1 MAERAEPRH
10 ETAQVLRLFPSFV
23 WKARLPAEVF
33 AAVNPPAIDQI
44 QVLRRSLPALRPGQ
58 SWQSGHGLH
67 EMEGFGGLIAC
78 IRAAATEVLALLE
91 ITHEGCEITGC
102 WANVYARGAAHGM
115 HSHPNNY
122 LSGVYYVQVSEG
134 ANTINFHDP
143 RMQTA
148 ILRPPVRQLTAENT
162 DQVVVRVEEGTL
174 LVFPAWLQHSVDANR
189 GTRERISMSFNLMFS
204 SYTDSMSRPLWSGA

>member
-1 MAERAEPRH
+1 MAERAEARQ

-23 WKARLPAEVF
+23 WKARLPAEVR
-33 AAVNPPAIDQI
+33 AAVSPRAIDQI
-44 QVLRRSLPALRPGQ
+44 QALRRSLPALRTGQ

-67 EMEGFGGLIAC
+67 EMEGFGGLIAR
-78 IRAAATEVLALLE
+78 IRAAATDVLAFLE
-91 ITHEGCEITGC
+91 ITHEGFEIPGC
-102 WANVYARGAAHGM
+102 WANVYARGAAHRM

-122 LSGVYYVQVSEG
+122 LSGVYYVQVCAG

-189 GTRERISMSFNLMFS
+189 STRERISISFNFMFS
-204 SYTDSMSRPLWSGA
+204 SYTESMSRPLWSGA